1 MCDWGITDFMHVSYM
16 IHWAL
21 VEFLFLQF
29 TPIPLVYL
37 QIEKNDKTPL
47 FNVHRVKCEQF
58 RNLIE
63 HHNFPRLKLIEI
75 VILWVYY
82 TIPFGFSLFRLFLV
96 ITFQL
101 FKLTLW
107 LRITD
112 EGSVPEMRI
121 WSMSLILSDLKMVYT
136 S

>member
-1 MCDWGITDFMHVSYM
+1 MGNLNI
-16 IHWAL
+16 
-21 VEFLFLQF
+21 QR
-29 TPIPLVYL
+29 
-37 QIEKNDKTPL
+37 
-47 FNVHRVKCEQF
+47 NVHSPIIHTKQF
-58 RNLIE
+58 SNC
-63 HHNFPRLKLIEI
+63 PCLKLIEI

-82 TIPFGFSLFRLFLV
+82 TIPFGFSLLRQFLV
-96 ITFQL
+96 ITFQF
-101 FKLTLW
+101 FKLNLW